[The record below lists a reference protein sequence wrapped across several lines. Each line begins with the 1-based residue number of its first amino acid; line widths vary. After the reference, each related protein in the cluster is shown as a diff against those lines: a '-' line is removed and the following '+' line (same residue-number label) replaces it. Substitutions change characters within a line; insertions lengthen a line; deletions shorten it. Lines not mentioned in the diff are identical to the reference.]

1 MTLRKLAGDTLIY
14 GSGYILGKVLNYVLI
29 TIYLTWKF
37 NGETEQYGLY
47 TEFYFYVAL
56 LLVILT
62 LRMETTFF
70 RFGSEEGQKSRAFDQ
85 AAMLLVLTSGIWIIC
100 LFTFNSQ
107 IAAALQYPDFELHVL
122 ILGLVLA
129 LDILVAIPFA
139 ALRLEQRPLRFAGL
153 KISGIA
159 INIIAV
165 LVFLELLPGIA
176 EGGNSLAQSWY
187 NPDHRLLYVFVAN
200 LLGSLF
206 VFAAFF
212 SRYIK
217 MNWKYDRELT
227 RKMLRYTLPLIIVG
241 IAGVINQSGYIVL
254 LKTVLPGDLMENLS
268 DGGVYAAAT
277 RIAILMSLFIT
288 AFNYAAEPFFF
299 NQSKN
304 KDAKQTYAD
313 VAKAFALVG
322 TILFVG
328 ILMYLDLIQLM
339 LGSNFRTGM
348 HVVPILLM
356 AFFLLGLYYNFS
368 IWYKLTDRTRYG
380 AFISSIGALI
390 TVGLS
395 FVLIPRIDMEG
406 SAWATL
412 ACYTFM
418 AGACYF
424 IGKKFYPVPYDMGR
438 IGTLVLLALATY
450 GLSVFIN
457 AMLDG
462 PLGITLAINTVLM
475 GGFLWVVYSM
485 EREMIMS
492 VIRRKSRGEGL

>member
-37 NGETEQYGLY
+37 DGEQEQYGLY

-85 AAMLLVLTSGIWIIC
+85 AAMLLVMTSGLWIIC

-107 IAAALQYPDFELHVL
+107 IASALQYPGFELHIL

-153 KISGIA
+153 KISGIL
-159 INIIAV
+159 INIVSV
-165 LVFLELLPGIA
+165 LVFLELLPSLA
-176 EGGNSLAQSWY
+176 EGGNSLFQSWY
-187 NPDHRLLYVFVAN
+187 NPDHRLLYVFIAN

-206 VFAAFF
+206 VFAAFL
-212 SRYIK
+212 SRYFK
-217 MNWKYDRELT
+217 MNWKYDKVLT
-227 RKMLRYTLPLIIVG
+227 KKMLRYTIPLIVVG

-254 LKTVLPGDLMENLS
+254 LKTILPGDLMENLS
-268 DGGVYAAAT
+268 EGGVYAAAT

-313 VAKAFALVG
+313 VAKAFTVVG
-322 TILFVG
+322 TTLFVG
-328 ILMYLDLIQLM
+328 ILMYLDLIQLL
-339 LGSNFRTGM
+339 LGRSFRTGM

-380 AFISSIGALI
+380 AIISSIGALI
-390 TVGLS
+390 TVSLS
-395 FVLIPRIDMEG
+395 FVLIPLIDMEG

-412 ACYTFM
+412 ACYSFM
-418 AGACYF
+418 AAACYF

-450 GLSVFIN
+450 GISVFVN
-457 AMLDG
+457 ALIDG
-462 PLGITLAINTVLM
+462 PLGLTLTINTLLM
-475 GGFLWVVYSM
+475 GSFIWVIYSM
-485 EREMIMS
+485 EKEMIIS
-492 VIRRKSRGEGL
+492 VIRRR

>member
-70 RFGSEEGQKSRAFDQ
+70 RFGSEEGQKSRVFDQ

-100 LFTFNSQ
+100 LFTFNTQ
-107 IAAALQYPDFELHVL
+107 IAAALQYPQFEAHIL

-165 LVFLELLPGIA
+165 LVFLELLPGLA
-176 EGGNSLAQSWY
+176 EGGNSVVQSWY
-187 NPDHRLLYVFVAN
+187 NPDHRLLYVFIAN
-200 LLGSLF
+200 LLGSFF

-212 SRYIK
+212 SRYFK
-217 MNWKYDRELT
+217 MKWKYEKELA
-227 RKMLRYTLPLIIVG
+227 RKMLRYTLPLIVVG

-268 DGGVYAAAT
+268 SGGVYAAAT

-299 NQSKN
+299 NQSNN

-313 VAKAFALVG
+313 VAKAFTLVG
-322 TILFVG
+322 TTIFVG

-339 LGSNFRTGM
+339 LGSSYRTGM

-380 AFISSIGALI
+380 AIISSIGALI
-390 TVGLS
+390 TISLS
-395 FVLIPRIDMEG
+395 FVLIPLINMEG

-438 IGTLVLLALATY
+438 IGTLVLMALATY
-450 GLSVFIN
+450 GISAFID
-457 AMLDG
+457 AAVDG
-462 PLGITLAINTVLM
+462 TLVLTLAVNTVLM
-475 GGFLWVVYSM
+475 GGFLWVIYSM
-485 EREMIMS
+485 EKELIVS
-492 VIRRKSRGEGL
+492 VLRKKSQH